1 MSRSSLGCIMKL
13 LISLQ
18 RHEIELL
25 QWLREQL
32 HGVTFSLAKIISRSA
47 DGLPYILLTL
57 VIAWLNPMVNGDWM
71 LAVATAFMIERY
83 LYFICKNN
91 FRRNRPPAVIA
102 GFTSLVIP
110 SDQFSLPSGHTS
122 GAFLYATLLF
132 PIFPVIAP
140 LLFFWASLV
149 GASRVILGVHFP
161 TDTAIGA
168 LLGTSVAVLI
178 NGVLL

>member
-47 DGLPYILLTL
+47 NGLPYILLTL

-132 PIFPVIAP
+132 PIFPAIAP
-140 LLFFWASLV
+140 LFFFWASLV